1 MIAIGR
7 FYDPRISILG
17 INFSWILSL
26 AYFITIYYLTKLV
39 NQIKLN
45 TVNVIQIIFYF
56 VAIISTLS
64 LWLIYG
70 VNQDGLDKLLVFT
83 LITFPVSILIS
94 QIFSADD
101 AHNLLR
107 ILFGFS
113 CILLLISLMNIS
125 SLASLR
131 QGVLGGGPIV
141 LARWL
146 GLGAIVCFFYNPI
159 KKYRWFLFPLFIV
172 IALFTGSRGPFYSIL
187 IILFIYLFVNF
198 RRIFFRSISVILVVF
213 LIIYLTGIT
222 NDLPPTVSR
231 VFMNFLDGGI
241 LQSTQGRSILL
252 ETSLN
257 QLLDNPFGVGL
268 GNWQEYAD
276 SKNFLIAH
284 KPPLYYPHNIFME
297 IFCEL
302 GLFTGLLFFVYV
314 IKVFLDNFRSII
326 QQKNNLH
333 QLIFYIFAYL
343 LFNSMISGDL
353 SDARLLFIFMS
364 LISIK
369 DFKYV
374 NNMFH

>member
-374 NNMFH
+374 NNM

>member
-17 INFSWILSL
+17 INLSWILSL

-39 NQIKLN
+39 HQIKLN

-159 KKYRWFLFPLFIV
+159 KKYRWFLFPLFII

-187 IILFIYLFVNF
+187 IILFIYLFINF
-198 RRIFFRSISVILVVF
+198 RRIFFRSISVILVLF
-213 LIIYLTGIT
+213 SIIYFSGIA

-231 VFMNFLDGGI
+231 VFMNFLDGGL

-257 QLLDNPFGVGL
+257 QLFDNPFGVGL

-276 SKNFLIAH
+276 NKNFLVAH

-297 IFCEL
+297 IICEL
-302 GLFTGLLFFVYV
+302 GIFTGLLFFVYV
-314 IKVFLDNFRSII
+314 IKVFFDNFRSII
-326 QQKNNLH
+326 HQKNNLH
-333 QLIFYIFAYL
+333 QVIFYIFAYL

-364 LISIK
+364 LISINN
-369 DFKYV
+369 FKYV
-374 NNMFH
+374 NNM